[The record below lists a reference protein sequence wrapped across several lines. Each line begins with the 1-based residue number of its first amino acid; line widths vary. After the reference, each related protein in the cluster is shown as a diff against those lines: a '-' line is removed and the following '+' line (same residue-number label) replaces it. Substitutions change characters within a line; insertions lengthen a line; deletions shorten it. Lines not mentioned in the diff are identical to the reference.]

1 MNSTRIGM
9 FDRGSHTP
17 NACFGFPAPR
27 PTCHRTAKSIRG
39 LGFFALSLLSPRGR
53 AQRPP
58 SFFVQTVVTA
68 GVGCAV
74 PPHGVEPLDP
84 MIIVLDERHHEWP

>member
-39 LGFFALSLLSPRGR
+39 LGFLP
-53 AQRPP
+53 
-58 SFFVQTVVTA
+58 
-68 GVGCAV
+68 
-74 PPHGVEPLDP
+74 
-84 MIIVLDERHHEWP
+84 